1 MLQQV
6 NQQPNIYKRLFWGL
20 VILDILFA
28 IAMLWSVNEKRNFID
43 QKQTQIVS
51 ADSANEL
58 KGDLDSTLSKID
70 SLRYENAQLMVEIGR
85 PDLRDTINL
94 SDREKRILALS
105 DSIFRVKDSIDLIRI
120 FMNDSISLKELS
132 ENEKDIYFKT
142 INTLGIIKIK
152 LDLTLD
158 KQRLELLKKDSK
170 DLEVIIQ
177 KFDSRREQLRK
188 LTKQLKSVTKIIKT
202 TIDILMA
209 AAKENIIVAPG
220 KALTK

>member
-1 MLQQV
+1 MLKEI
-6 NQQPNIYKRLFWGL
+6 NQQPNTYKRLFWGL

-28 IAMLWSVNEKRNFID
+28 VAMLWTVNEKRNLID

-51 ADSANEL
+51 VDSANEL
-58 KGDLDSTLSKID
+58 KRDLDSTLSKLD

-85 PDLRDTINL
+85 PTIKDTLNL
-94 SDREKRILALS
+94 SDSAKKILALS
-105 DSIFRVKDSIDLIRI
+105 DSIFRTKDSIDMIRI

-132 ENEKDIYFKT
+132 ENEKDVYFKT

-177 KFDSRREQLRK
+177 KFDSRREQLSK
-188 LTKQLKSVTKIIKT
+188 LTKRLNSVTKIIKT

-209 AAKENIIVAPG
+209 AAKENIVVAPG